1 MTMNTKKQPLQT
13 LKGFRDFL
21 PREKRQ
27 RDFVLRRIVETFE
40 QAGFQPLETPTLEY
54 RETIMGKYGEE
65 ADKLVYSFEDNG
77 GRAVAMRYDQT
88 VPTARVIAQYPNE
101 LPLPFRRYQS
111 QSVFRAD
118 KPQRGRYR
126 EFQQCDIDIFGSTDP
141 MADAE
146 ILATTY
152 RAFRNIGF
160 RDVQLKVNDRQVLY
174 GVLGPFA
181 TDEVNTNSI
190 IQSIDKLDKMS
201 AEDVAKELVRKGLS
215 EEAAQ
220 QALSAIQSAPISPEL
235 ERICNLAL
243 ALGVAKEALVF
254 TPTIARGLD
263 YYTGMIFEIA
273 VPTYTA
279 GSLGGGGRYDNLIGD
294 LSGNNVPAV
303 GVAYGFDRVVEAAV
317 ELGYVPAEMP
327 AAQVLVAVFSE
338 ELVEESAKV
347 ASELRDQGI
356 AVELYPRF
364 DKIGKQFKYADR
376 WKIPYVAI
384 VGPEE
389 AEQGKVQLKDMV
401 SGEQQLV
408 TALQVRD
415 VMNS

>member
-1 MTMNTKKQPLQT
+1 MKNNQKQPLQT

-27 RDFVLRRIVETFE
+27 RDFVLRQIVATFE

-54 RETIMGKYGEE
+54 RETIMGKYGDE

-118 KPQRGRYR
+118 KPQKGRYR

-141 MADAE
+141 LADAE

-152 RAFRNIGF
+152 QVFRRIGF

-174 GVLGPFA
+174 GVLAPFA
-181 TDEVNTNSI
+181 TQQVSANSI

-201 AEDVAKELVRKGLS
+201 AEEVIQELVRKGLAPEQA
-215 EEAAQ
+215 EEALRQ
-220 QALSAIQSAPISPEL
+220 IQSAPMSENLVRIREL
-235 ERICNLAL
+235 TL
-243 ALGVAKEALVF
+243 ALGVTEDAFVF

-263 YYTGMIFEIA
+263 YYTGMIFEIT
-273 VPTYTA
+273 VPTYTS

-294 LSGNNVPAV
+294 LSGNDVPAV

-338 ELVEESAKV
+338 ELAGRSA
-347 ASELRDQGI
+347 ALANQLREAGL

-364 DKIGKQFKYADR
+364 DKLGKQFKYADR

-384 VGPEE
+384 IGPEE
-389 AEQGKVQLKDMV
+389 AEQDVFVLKDMQT
-401 SGEQQLV
+401 GEQRSAKSYQDIANL
-408 TALQVRD
+408 L
-415 VMNS
+415 